1 MPEGGAAEATF
12 SFYGNEVSVEGPDE
26 GGFVVATAMLRALKA
41 ADGATV
47 GVKGAVGA
55 LAGES
60 LDRVVA
66 AGDVASV
73 SVLANVLRGDV
84 NGNNRVNIVDAQIVY
99 DMATG
104 CYGEGYA
111 AMLLPDGWTY
121 ATLLWAANVNADEA
135 IDAADAFAIQHFVH
149 SGTWR

>member
-1 MPEGGAAEATF
+1 M
-12 SFYGNEVSVEGPDE
+12 
-26 GGFVVATAMLRALKA
+26 VATAMLRALKA
-41 ADGATV
+41 ADGPTV

-66 AGDVASV
+66 AGDAVSV
-73 SVLANVLRGDV
+73 SVLANALRGDV
-84 NGNNRVNIVDAQIVY
+84 NGNSRVNIVDAQIVY

-135 IDAADAFAIQHFVH
+135 NDAADAFAIQHFVH
-149 SGTWR
+149 SGTWG